1 LRKHVKAV
9 PPSDVKR
16 LGQLIADLDNDDF
29 AVRERAQRELE
40 RMGEDAAPVLRK
52 ALAGKPALEVRR
64 RIESILKMARRL
76 SLETLQVVRAVE
88 VLENIGTPEARE
100 LLKSLADGVPEAVL
114 TQEAKASLERLA
126 EKCRQR

>member
-1 LRKHVKAV
+1 LRKHVKAA

-16 LGQLIADLDNDDF
+16 LGQLIADLDNDEF
-29 AVRERAQRELE
+29 AVRERAQRQLE
-40 RMGEDAAPVLRK
+40 GMGEDAAPALRK

-64 RIESILKMARRL
+64 RIESILMKARTL
-76 SLETLQVVRAVE
+76 SPATLQVVRAVE
-88 VLENIGTPEARE
+88 VLENIGTLEARE